1 MRGEKLQR
9 MSIQRLALEV
19 IFLVIAL
26 FIALAIDEAW
36 EDHENSE
43 AANLA
48 LSRILL
54 ELDGNKSL
62 ISEANERH
70 GLEVVRIQPVID
82 LLNMQKPIPEDFD
95 AEVSFQISIVRNTAW
110 ESAQLTDVLRYLPYE
125 KVQELAAVY
134 SLQELY
140 RNQTMKIFN
149 YQGNVEFIDAD
160 AEVQLQSAFQGLLKL
175 YAIEQALQGAYAQF
189 QMLASSYSE

>member
-1 MRGEKLQR
+1 
-9 MSIQRLALEV
+9 MSIQRLALEA
-19 IFLVIAL
+19 IFLVMAVFL
-26 FIALAIDEAW
+26 ALAVDEAW

-62 ISEANERH
+62 ISEANEQH
-70 GLEVVRIQPVID
+70 GLELTRVQPVID
-82 LLNMQKPIPEDFD
+82 LLNMQKSIPEDFD
-95 AEVSFQISIVRNTAW
+95 IEVGFQISIMRNTAW

-125 KVQELAAVY
+125 KVQKLAAVY

-140 RNQTMKIFN
+140 RNQTMQIFN

-160 AEVQLQSAFQGLLKL
+160 TEVQLQSAFQGLLKIN
-175 YAIEQALQGAYAQF
+175 AIEQALGKAYAQF
-189 QMLASSYSE
+189 HSLTSSYSK